1 MIDEEKWRI
10 PSVAEA
16 DFAKAKAKEKLLA
29 ERAEAELR
37 LGLELEERIRDAMKS
52 PAQIRQEEEYMYGPP
67 KRNMR
72 KPPRKKFNKR
82 VHDKKSKLE
91 ALMDFNRVHTGN
103 ISDAKRAKLRAK
115 RKK

>member
-1 MIDEEKWRI
+1 MTVN
-10 PSVAEA
+10 PQYA
-16 DFAKAKAKEKLLA
+16 
-29 ERAEAELR
+29 
-37 LGLELEERIRDAMKS
+37 
-52 PAQIRQEEEYMYGPP
+52 
-67 KRNMR
+67 

>member
-1 MIDEEKWRI
+1 MNDASTYVYVNGVAYEPSAMEVDDVDELCRPLNDDEK
-10 PSVAEA
+10 V
-16 DFAKAKAKEKLLA
+16 
-29 ERAEAELR
+29 
-37 LGLELEERIRDAMKS
+37 
-52 PAQIRQEEEYMYGPP
+52 
-67 KRNMR
+67 
-72 KPPRKKFNKR
+72 NKR